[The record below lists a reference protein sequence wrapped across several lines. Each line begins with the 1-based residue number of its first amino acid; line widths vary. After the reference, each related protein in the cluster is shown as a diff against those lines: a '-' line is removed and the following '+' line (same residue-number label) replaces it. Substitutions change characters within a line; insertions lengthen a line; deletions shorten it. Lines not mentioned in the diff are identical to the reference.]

1 MHQKYHQVLSV
12 SEEKIKSMT
21 ELSRCYYTNY
31 TLRICYKFSSTLPN
45 SVIGVQSYALL
56 GGSQENTRQ
65 SNLKLFWSHSQLP
78 GELLSI
84 SVLFLLYVQ
93 ECIMNSYHAS
103 PHLGKET
110 PGYRLHS
117 PTCLPRLT
125 KLGSSQGKLPSV
137 RRLSQLLTYDDT

>member
-21 ELSRCYYTNY
+21 ELSRCYTNY
-31 TLRICYKFSSTLPN
+31 TPRICYKFSSALPN
-45 SVIGVQSYALL
+45 SGIGVQSSALL

-84 SVLFLLYVQ
+84 SVLFLLCVQ
-93 ECIMNSYHAS
+93 ESIMNSYQAS
-103 PHLGKET
+103 LHLGKET
-110 PGYRLHS
+110 PGYGAFS

-137 RRLSQLLTYDDT
+137 QRLSQLLTSDDT